1 MSLPKVKENK
11 ISHKVQY
18 FLNTGIFP
26 ATVCFNCGFTYDEI
40 IGLLKK
46 KKAGDWMKAIELDK
60 DLIDNGSNFALSR
73 HMRNI
78 KNGKEVCYYY
88 IILINRFK
96 FTDYEMCILAHEIL
110 HICQFLL
117 PSILKRDKETEAE
130 AYLHTY
136 LMETILKILRK
147 P

>member
-1 MSLPKVKENK
+1 MIKKAKKIK

-18 FLNTGIFP
+18 FVNTGIFP

-40 IGLLKK
+40 IALFKK
-46 KKAGDWMKAIELDK
+46 KKADQWAKGLENDK
-60 DLIDNGSNFALSR
+60 QLIDNGTNFALAR
-73 HMRNI
+73 HMTNT
-78 KNGKEVCYYY
+78 KTGKQVSFYY
-88 IILINRFK
+88 IILIERFK
-96 FTDYEMCILAHEIL
+96 FTDYDMCVLAHEIL

-117 PSILKRDKETEAE
+117 KQILDREKEIECE

-136 LMETILKILRK
+136 LMENILNILRK

>member
-1 MSLPKVKENK
+1 MAGLKQNK

-26 ATVCFNCGFTYDEI
+26 AHICFNCGFTYDEI
-40 IGLLKK
+40 VKLLKK
-46 KKAGDWMKAIELDK
+46 KKALEWVQPIEHDK
-60 DLIDNGSNFALSR
+60 ELIDSGKNFALRRS
-73 HMRNI
+73 MENV
-78 KNGKEVCYYY
+78 KTGKKVTFFY
-88 IILINRFK
+88 IILIDRFK
-96 FTDYEMCILAHEIL
+96 FSDYEMCVLAHEIL

-117 PSILKRDKETEAE
+117 PDILNRDKETECE

-136 LMETILKILRK
+136 IMQDILKILRE